1 MKNFLIVLSALTG
14 LYSCEHITE
23 QVEGGYLLN
32 VTMNNYV
39 EPYIYFNN
47 KGELDSVA
55 VKNNKFTIS
64 NKLEKPTRTRFTGKL
79 DKEANF
85 TIYLENSK
93 IDATVNFYNESSD
106 NSLKVVGSAAHT
118 LVKRIDDDV
127 INYSNQKYKGASRKA
142 LASYKAKSFRTL
154 LEGTPS
160 FVNDIAF
167 NKAYLFFFFD
177 LSSKHFPVEEAEK
190 LLALFEEKFSK
201 KKRFIAMKEKTIAAK
216 RREVGEKFMDITSKN
231 TKDIDTNIKEYYGK
245 SYILVDFWASW
256 CGPCRKESPTYKK
269 ALKMYKNKGF
279 QIVSFSLDKDKSKW
293 MTAIRE
299 DKIYQFIHIS
309 DLLGHQS
316 PLVKNYAINGIPD
329 SILLDKDGII
339 VENGLRGEGLLETL
353 EYLYSE

>member
-1 MKNFLIVLSALTG
+1 M
-14 LYSCEHITE
+14 
-23 QVEGGYLLN
+23 
-32 VTMNNYV
+32 
-39 EPYIYFNN
+39 
-47 KGELDSVA
+47 
-55 VKNNKFTIS
+55 
-64 NKLEKPTRTRFTGKL
+64 
-79 DKEANF
+79 
-85 TIYLENSK
+85 ENSK